1 MSNPKIY
8 YRKRDILQNNLPVK
22 FIFYTAV
29 IAFLLI
35 STFKADT
42 FILYILTVPSLIFVL
57 YILFSPENEEQAFTN
72 VIVFLVVLVLFI
84 LDIVVTFAIAFSYL
98 FVLSTF
104 HLFFIPTIT
113 QHFWDLPLYQQVLDF
128 IETII
133 IPPILLFLFVNY
145 TVINLE
151 KIVDF
156 FKFSFLKHYFASKL
170 ISFTILVLVTFLIY
184 LYPNFYKFILP
195 DVVHEIKMFLNFLGF
210 SL

>member
-72 VIVFLVVLVLFI
+72 VIVFLIVIVPII
-84 LDIVVTFAIAFSYL
+84 LSIIMTFALTFGLL
-98 FVLSTF
+98 FVFSIF
-104 HLFFIPTIT
+104 HLFFSPAESSYESLI
-113 QHFWDLPLYQQVLDF
+113 DF
-128 IETII
+128 IDTFIVAPVVI
-133 IPPILLFLFVNY
+133 FLFVDY
-145 TVINLE
+145 VVLNLE

-156 FKFSFLKHYFASKL
+156 FKFPFLKHYFASKL